1 MDKPKILIQYLVVI
15 HTCKGGFMTRLFT
28 SGQAARKL
36 RVSIST
42 LKRWLEDPEITIP
55 DKRNYNGWRLFS
67 ESDITTLS
75 IYKRD
80 IKRTGKRFNETMLIP
95 VNAFAERSSEKDS
108 EK

>member
-1 MDKPKILIQYLVVI
+1 
-15 HTCKGGFMTRLFT
+15 MTRLFT

-67 ESDITTLS
+67 EGDINKLVV
-75 IYKRD
+75 YKRE

-95 VNAFAERSSEKDS
+95 VNAFPEQPSGKDCEK
-108 EK
+108 